1 MPFDLAARLA
11 QRQAEDLYRRRP
23 LLESPQGPEV
33 VIDGQPM
40 LAFCSNDYLGLANH
54 PEVIAAL
61 RAGAERWGV
70 GGGASHL
77 VNGHCGP
84 HHELELALA
93 EFTGRP
99 RALLFSTGYMANL
112 GTVTALVGK
121 GDSVLEDRLNHA
133 SLLDAGL
140 LSGARFS
147 RYLHNDAASLSSRL
161 EKAEGNTLVVT
172 DGVFSMDGDLADLP
186 SLCATAR
193 QQNAWVMV
201 DDAHGFGPLGATGGG
216 IVEHFGLSMEDVP
229 VLVGTLG
236 KAFGTAGAFVAGS
249 EELIETLIQFA
260 RPYIYTTS
268 QPPAVACATLKSLEL
283 LRAESWR
290 RDHLNALIARFR
302 TGAAAIGLRLM
313 DSPTPIQPIL
323 IGGSAQAMA
332 LSAELRQRGIL
343 VGAIRPPTVP
353 AGTARL
359 RVTLSA
365 SHTEAQVD
373 RLLVAL
379 AESWQRVSSSLLA
392 EIDAEE
398 GDDA

>member
-1 MPFDLAARLA
+1 MSFDLASRLA
-11 QRQAEDLYRRRP
+11 ERRAAHLYRQRP
-23 LLESPQGPEV
+23 LLETPQGPEV
-33 VIDGQPM
+33 VVEGERL

-54 PEVIAAL
+54 PDVIAAMQQ
-61 RAGAERWGV
+61 GAAKWGV

-77 VNGHCGP
+77 VLGHSTP
-84 HHELELALA
+84 HHELEEALA

-112 GTVTALVGK
+112 AAVTALVGQ
-121 GDSVLEDRLNHA
+121 GDTVLEDRINHA

-147 RYLHNDAASLSSRL
+147 RYLHNDAVSLASRL
-161 EKAEGNTLVVT
+161 QKATGNTLVVT

-186 SLCATAR
+186 ALCAAAK
-193 QQNAWVMV
+193 QKDAWVLV

-216 IVEHFGLSMEDVP
+216 IVEHFGLGVEDVQ

-283 LRAESWR
+283 LRTESWR
-290 RDHLNALIARFR
+290 REHLNKLVARFR
-302 TGAAAIGLRLM
+302 EGAAAIGLTLM
-313 DSPTPIQPIL
+313 DSATPIQPIL
-323 IGGSAQAMA
+323 IGDSARALR
-332 LSAELRQRGIL
+332 LSALLRARGLL
-343 VGAIRPPTVP
+343 VTAIRPPTVP
-353 AGTARL
+353 AGSARL

-365 SHTEAQVD
+365 AHSEAQLE
-373 RLLVAL
+373 LLLHAL
-379 AESWQRVSSSLLA
+379 AECWPLLG
-392 EIDAEE
+392 ESEDA
-398 GDDA
+398 

>member
-1 MPFDLAARLA
+1 MSFDLALRLA
-11 QRQAEDLYRRRP
+11 ERRAAHLYRQRP
-23 LLESPQGPEV
+23 LLETPQGPEV
-33 VIDGQPM
+33 VVEGERL

-54 PEVIAAL
+54 PDVIAAMQQ
-61 RAGAERWGV
+61 GAAKWGV

-77 VNGHCGP
+77 VLGHSTP
-84 HHELELALA
+84 HHELEEALA

-112 GTVTALVGK
+112 AAVTALVGQ
-121 GDSVLEDRLNHA
+121 GDTVLEDRINHA

-140 LSGARFS
+140 LSGSRFS
-147 RYLHNDAASLSSRL
+147 RYLHNDAVSLASRL
-161 EKAEGNTLVVT
+161 QKATGNTLVVT

-186 SLCATAR
+186 ALCAAAK
-193 QQNAWVMV
+193 QKDAWVLV

-216 IVEHFGLSMEDVP
+216 IVEHFGLGVEDVQ

-283 LRAESWR
+283 LRTENWR
-290 RDHLNALIARFR
+290 REHLNKLIARFR
-302 TGAAAIGLRLM
+302 EGAAAIGLTLM
-313 DSPTPIQPIL
+313 DSGTPIQPIL
-323 IGGSAQAMA
+323 IGDSARALR
-332 LSAELRQRGIL
+332 LSALLRARGLL
-343 VGAIRPPTVP
+343 VTAIRPPTVP
-353 AGTARL
+353 AGSARL

-365 SHTEAQVD
+365 AHSEAQLE
-373 RLLVAL
+373 LLLHAL
-379 AESWQRVSSSLLA
+379 AECWPLLG
-392 EIDAEE
+392 ESEDA
-398 GDDA
+398 

>member
-1 MPFDLAARLA
+1 MVEGERL
-11 QRQAEDLYRRRP
+11 
-23 LLESPQGPEV
+23 
-33 VIDGQPM
+33 

-54 PEVIAAL
+54 PEVVRAMQQGAAK
-61 RAGAERWGV
+61 WGV

-77 VNGHCGP
+77 VLGHSTP
-84 HHELELALA
+84 HHALEEALA

-112 GTVTALVGK
+112 AAVTALVGQ
-121 GDSVLEDRLNHA
+121 GDTVLEDRINHA

-147 RYLHNDAASLSSRL
+147 RYLHNDAVSLASRL
-161 EKAEGNTLVVT
+161 QKATGNTLVVT

-186 SLCATAR
+186 ALCAAAK
-193 QQNAWVMV
+193 QKDAWVLV
-201 DDAHGFGPLGATGGG
+201 DDAHGFGPLGATGAG
-216 IVEHFGLSMEDVP
+216 IVEHFGLGVEDVQ

-283 LRAESWR
+283 LRTENWR
-290 RDHLNALIARFR
+290 REHLNKLIARFR
-302 TGAAAIGLRLM
+302 EGAAAIGLTLM
-313 DSPTPIQPIL
+313 DSATPIQPIL
-323 IGGSAQAMA
+323 IGDSARALR
-332 LSAELRQRGIL
+332 LSALLRARGLL
-343 VGAIRPPTVP
+343 VTAIRPPTVP
-353 AGTARL
+353 AGSARL

-365 SHTEAQVD
+365 AHSEAQLE
-373 RLLVAL
+373 LLLQAL
-379 AESWQRVSSSLLA
+379 AECWPLLG
-392 EIDAEE
+392 ESKDA
-398 GDDA
+398 

>member
-1 MPFDLAARLA
+1 MSFDLASRLNERRA
-11 QRQAEDLYRRRP
+11 AHLYRQRP
-23 LLESPQGPEV
+23 LLETPQGPEV
-33 VIDGQPM
+33 MVEGERL

-54 PEVIAAL
+54 PDVIAAMQQ
-61 RAGAERWGV
+61 GAAKWGV

-77 VNGHCGP
+77 VLGHSTP
-84 HHELELALA
+84 HHALEEALA

-112 GTVTALVGK
+112 AAVTALVGQ
-121 GDSVLEDRLNHA
+121 GDTVLEDRINHA

-147 RYLHNDAASLSSRL
+147 RYLHNDAVSLASRM
-161 EKAEGNTLVVT
+161 EKATGNTLVVT

-186 SLCATAR
+186 ALCAAAK
-193 QQNAWVMV
+193 QKDAWVLV
-201 DDAHGFGPLGATGGG
+201 DDAHGFGPLGATGAG
-216 IVEHFGLSMEDVP
+216 IVEHFGLGVEDVQ

-283 LRAESWR
+283 LRTENWR
-290 RDHLNALIARFR
+290 REHLNKLIARFR
-302 TGAAAIGLRLM
+302 EGAAAIGLTLM
-313 DSPTPIQPIL
+313 DSATPIQPIL
-323 IGGSAQAMA
+323 IGDSARALR
-332 LSAELRQRGIL
+332 LSALLRARGLL
-343 VGAIRPPTVP
+343 VTAIRPPTVP
-353 AGTARL
+353 AGSARL

-365 SHTEAQVD
+365 AHSEAQLE
-373 RLLVAL
+373 LLLQAL
-379 AESWQRVSSSLLA
+379 AECWPLLG
-392 EIDAEE
+392 EGEDA
-398 GDDA
+398 

>member
-1 MPFDLAARLA
+1 MPFDLSARLA
-11 QRQAEDLYRRRP
+11 ERRAAHLFRQRP
-23 LLESPQGPEV
+23 LLQSPQGPLV
-33 VIDGQPM
+33 QVDGGEL

-54 PEVIAAL
+54 PEVI
-61 RAGAERWGV
+61 RAMQQGAEQWGV

-77 VNGHCGP
+77 VIGHSQP
-84 HHELELALA
+84 HHELEEALA

-112 GTVTALVGK
+112 AAVTALAGP
-121 GDSVLEDRLNHA
+121 GDTVLEDRINHA

-147 RYLHNDAASLSSRL
+147 RYLHNDVASLASRL
-161 EKAEGNTLVVT
+161 EKATGNTLVVT

-186 SLCATAR
+186 ALSAAAR
-193 QQNAWVMV
+193 AKGAWLMV

-216 IVEHFGLSMEDVP
+216 IVEHFGLSMEEVP

-268 QPPAVACATLKSLEL
+268 QPPAVACASLKSLQL
-283 LRAESWR
+283 LSTESWR
-290 RDHLNALIARFR
+290 REHLNRLIARFR
-302 TGAAAIGLRLM
+302 QGAQAIGLTLM

-323 IGGSAQAMA
+323 VGDSARAMQ
-332 LSAELRQRGIL
+332 LSALLKQRGLL

-353 AGTARL
+353 AGSARL

-365 SHTEAQVD
+365 AHSEAQLE
-373 RLLVAL
+373 RLLEAL
-379 AESWQRVSSSLLA
+379 AECWPLLA
-392 EIDAEE
+392 EPVDA
-398 GDDA
+398 

>member
-1 MPFDLAARLA
+1 MSFDLASRLA
-11 QRQAEDLYRRRP
+11 ERRAAHLYRQRP
-23 LLESPQGPEV
+23 LLETPQGPEV
-33 VIDGQPM
+33 VVEGERL

-54 PEVIAAL
+54 PDVIAAMQQ
-61 RAGAERWGV
+61 GAAKWGV

-77 VNGHCGP
+77 VLGHSTP
-84 HHELELALA
+84 HHALEEALA

-112 GTVTALVGK
+112 AAVTALVGQ
-121 GDSVLEDRLNHA
+121 GDTVLEDRINHA

-147 RYLHNDAASLSSRL
+147 RYLHNDAVSLASRL
-161 EKAEGNTLVVT
+161 QKATGNTLVVT

-186 SLCATAR
+186 ALCAAAK
-193 QQNAWVMV
+193 QKDAWVLV

-216 IVEHFGLSMEDVP
+216 IVEHFGLGVEDVQ

-283 LRAESWR
+283 LRTESWR
-290 RDHLNALIARFR
+290 REHLNKLIARFR
-302 TGAAAIGLRLM
+302 EGAAAIGLTLM
-313 DSPTPIQPIL
+313 DSGTPIQPIL
-323 IGGSAQAMA
+323 IGDSARALR
-332 LSAELRQRGIL
+332 LSALLRERGLL
-343 VGAIRPPTVP
+343 VTAIRPPTVP
-353 AGTARL
+353 AGSARL

-365 SHTEAQVD
+365 AHSEAQLE
-373 RLLVAL
+373 LLLQAL
-379 AESWQRVSSSLLA
+379 AECWPLLD
-392 EIDAEE
+392 ESEDA
-398 GDDA
+398 